1 MVASPIRFF
10 PISSSAFLH
19 SVFSVTLWLILFT
32 PAAQGQKKTADLKAP
47 EPGYVF
53 PAGGKVGTTID
64 VHLGGYDW
72 TPDVQLFVL
81 DPRVKLQFAG
91 EQGPV
96 LVPPPP
102 YWFGPK
108 AYLTAAP
115 LPRERSAKFTIPAD
129 QPAGPIRWAVAS
141 ASGAGLK
148 TGIFWVGGEPE
159 VTEEKP
165 TKLAQKLPALPVTV
179 NGKLSKVE
187 EVDRYRFTV
196 PKDGPVSL
204 EVFARRLGVNMNAAV
219 TVRDARGQIVADGV
233 DTDGHDL
240 ALTFWATAGTEYTAS
255 VHDLDFRGDFSF
267 VYRFALTAG
276 SRVVATIPAVAKRGE
291 TRDVEFVGYGVATGQ
306 PKLESVT
313 RKVAFPADAGKN
325 SFAYNLNTPYGK
337 AFAFDIPLGDTVETL
352 AAPGGSLALP
362 AAVTGVFDGSATEAR
377 FKIEGKK
384 GDLWNLAAEAR
395 RFGSPLDLSLAIVG
409 PDGQELARNDDLP
422 GTTDAGLAFTLP
434 VDGAYTVTVSDI
446 SGKSGHR
453 AAVYRLTIAKPTRD
467 FALSTVA
474 RLNVPLGG
482 TGTLVVK
489 ADRRGGMKEPIALTL
504 KGLPEGITVPANLVI
519 PADKAELAIVL
530 TGAESASSSA
540 AFIAVTGTAGDLIR
554 PAFAPIPG
562 NLAARSQDEERTA
575 SILLAPT
582 LVPRLKLVA
591 VEADGG
597 RKVHRGST
605 HPAEVTL
612 ERING
617 FAGEVSLQM
626 SAAQS
631 YQRQG
636 ITGPDMTVPANV
648 DRAFYPCFMPE
659 WLETTRT
666 SRMEL
671 IGVVN
676 VTDAK
681 GAIRHLA
688 TPMLG
693 RITMSIE
700 GSLLKVSAEA
710 KERRIKPGET
720 ISIPVSVQRS
730 AKLTAPVKLELIL
743 PEELVGMFSAE
754 PVTVAP
760 GQSTA
765 VFKFTCAKGV
775 KLDGDVTVTIRG
787 TGLQDGKYAV
797 VSEAPVTIEPP
808 VK

>member
-1 MVASPIRFF
+1 M
-10 PISSSAFLH
+10 FL
-19 SVFSVTLWLILFT
+19 L
-32 PAAQGQKKTADLKAP
+32 PEAQAQKPKKTADLKAP

-53 PAGGKVGTTID
+53 PAGGKAGTTVD

-91 EQGPV
+91 EQGHV

-115 LPRERSAKFTIPAD
+115 LPRERSAKFTLPAD
-129 QPAGPIRWAVAS
+129 LPAGPIRWTVAS

-148 TGIFWVGGEPE
+148 TGIFWVGTEPE
-159 VTEEKP
+159 ANEEKP

-179 NGKLSKVE
+179 NGRLSKVE
-187 EVDRYRFTV
+187 EVDRYRFAV
-196 PKDGPVSL
+196 EKDGPVSL

-219 TVRDARGQIVADGV
+219 TVRDARGQIMADGV
-233 DTDGHDL
+233 DTDGRDL
-240 ALTFWATAGTEYTAS
+240 ALTFWATANAEYTAS

-267 VYRFALTAG
+267 VYRLALTAG
-276 SRVVATIPAVAKRGE
+276 PRVVATLPAVAKRGE
-291 TRDVEFVGYGVATGQ
+291 TRDVEFVGYGLVTGK

-313 RKVAFPADAGKN
+313 RKVAFPADAAKN
-325 SFAYNLNTPYGK
+325 YSSYSLETPHGK
-337 AFAFDIPLGDTVETL
+337 AFAFDIPLGDNPETL

-395 RFGSPLDLSLAIVG
+395 RFGSPLDLSLAIAG
-409 PDGQELARNDDLP
+409 PDGKEIARNDDLS

-453 AAVYRLTIAKPTRD
+453 AALYRLTIAKPTRD

-504 KGLPEGITVPANLVI
+504 KGLPEGITAPANLVI

-530 TGAESASSSA
+530 TGAEGASSSA
-540 AFIAVTGTAGDLIR
+540 ALITVTGTAGDLIR

-636 ITGPDMTVPANV
+636 ITGPDMAVPANV
-648 DRAFYPCFMPE
+648 DRTFYPCFMPE

-671 IGVVN
+671 IGVVK
-676 VTDAK
+676 VPDAK

-700 GSLLKVSAEA
+700 GSLLKVSADA

-730 AKLTAPVKLELIL
+730 AKLTCPVKLELIL
-743 PEELVGMFSAE
+743 PEEMVGMFSAE

-765 VFKFTCAKGV
+765 VLKLTCAKDT
-775 KLDGDVTVTIRG
+775 KLDSDVTVTIRG
-787 TGLQDGKYAV
+787 TGMQDGKYAV
-797 VSEAPVTIEPP
+797 ASEAPVTIEQP